1 MNSVKFTEF
10 LIKELVSKP
19 DLVTVKEFDDDEFT
33 NIQVLV
39 SEEDMSKVIG
49 KEGTTINA
57 IRTLIQSSAYVNQE
71 KKVKINV
78 DSF

>member
-10 LIKELVSKP
+10 LIKELVTKP
-19 DLVTVKEFDDDEFT
+19 DLVTVKEFEDEEFT

-39 SEEDMSKVIG
+39 SSDDMSKVIG
-49 KEGTTINA
+49 KEGATINA
-57 IRTLIQSSAYVNQE
+57 VRTLIQSSAYINKE